1 MSGSSSTAPAG
12 ATGDIKLDM
21 SDDEGQEE
29 SSEVRM
35 MNESNHIA
43 PLIIFNFAIVMTF
56 AQTAK
61 NQAIWGQLIG
71 ITVYSS

>member
-1 MSGSSSTAPAG
+1 MLADPGASTLSMSGSSSMALAG

-29 SSEVRM
+29 SSEVRT

-43 PLIIFNFAIVMTF
+43 TLII
-56 AQTAK
+56 
-61 NQAIWGQLIG
+61 
-71 ITVYSS
+71 

>member
-29 SSEVRM
+29 SSEVRT

-43 PLIIFNFAIVMTF
+43 TLIICNFSFVMTF

-61 NQAIWGQLIG
+61 NHAIWG
-71 ITVYSS
+71 